1 MKPGAKKYNTFLKTI
16 LSLSLV
22 LIVVSII
29 GGWYFI
35 FNQSGLMSKAQ
46 TESIYAQKEYDVLS
60 NLEIQLKKIAD
71 SSQIVTESLP
81 KNKDVSSFIADV
93 EQTAAGNGLATTEV
107 IIGSQ
112 TLKGKANNQEYSQTI
127 SKDGYYELP
136 MKLTFK
142 GSYANVTKLLS
153 DLNSYRRIV
162 MVTGVDIK
170 KDNAETNVS
179 NDNVIAI
186 VQLSIFS
193 KK

>member
-1 MKPGAKKYNTFLKTI
+1 MKPSAKKYNTILMMTLY
-16 LSLSLV
+16 LSLA
-22 LIVVSII
+22 LIIMSIL

-35 FNQSGLMSKAQ
+35 FYQSGLMSQVQ
-46 TESIYAQKEYDVLS
+46 TEAIYAQKEYDALS
-60 NLEIQLKKIAD
+60 NLEIQLKKISD

-93 EQTAAGNGLATTEV
+93 EQTAAGNGLATMEV

-142 GSYANVTKLLS
+142 GSYASVTKLLS
-153 DLNSYRRIV
+153 DLNNYRRIV
-162 MVTGVDIK
+162 TVTGVDIK
-170 KDNAETNVS
+170 KDNAETSAS
-179 NDNVIAI
+179 NDNVIAVI
-186 VQLSIFS
+186 QLSIFS

>member
-1 MKPGAKKYNTFLKTI
+1 MMTLY
-16 LSLSLV
+16 LSLA
-22 LIVVSII
+22 LIIMSIL

-35 FNQSGLMSKAQ
+35 FYQSGLMSQVQ
-46 TESIYAQKEYDVLS
+46 TEAIYAQKEYDALS
-60 NLEIQLKKIAD
+60 NLEIQLKKISD

-93 EQTAAGNGLATTEV
+93 EQTAAGNGLATMEV

-142 GSYANVTKLLS
+142 GSYASVTKLLS
-153 DLNSYRRIV
+153 DLNNYRRIV
-162 MVTGVDIK
+162 TVTGVDIK
-170 KDNAETNVS
+170 KDNAETSAS
-179 NDNVIAI
+179 NDNVIAVI
-186 VQLSIFS
+186 QLSIFS